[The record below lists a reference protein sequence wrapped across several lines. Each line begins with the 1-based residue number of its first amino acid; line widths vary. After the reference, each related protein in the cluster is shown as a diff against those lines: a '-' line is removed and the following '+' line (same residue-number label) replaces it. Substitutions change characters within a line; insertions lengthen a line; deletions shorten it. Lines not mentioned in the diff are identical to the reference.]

1 MLKFLF
7 FGFCNF
13 FFKFE
18 KNNHQFAI
26 GMKNIYFFLFLLK
39 KYFKFLSIDLIFKFQ
54 KKYSKTFMLLK
65 SPNKYKISKHIL
77 QHSKHYFRLE
87 IIGYFLDLPCITN
100 FFKLYFL
107 IFNFKKISIFSVPL
121 LTINQIKILLYFE
134 NDINTFLL

>member
-18 KNNHQFAI
+18 KNNHQFSI

-39 KYFKFLSIDLIFKFQ
+39 KYFKFSSINMSFKFQ

-77 QHSKHYFRLE
+77 SSSKHYFKLE
-87 IIGYFLDLPCITN
+87 IIGYFVELPCIVN

-107 IFNFKKISIFSVPL
+107 IFNFKKISIFSIPL
-121 LTINQIKILLYFE
+121 LTITQIKILLFFD
-134 NDINTFLL
+134 NDLDAFLI